1 MDEPKDFPHRKQG
14 CHLVLRRKKV
24 RLKALENI
32 FLKFY
37 VGIKKKLTMDFVSI
51 TPLTFFLKNLC
62 NWEYDNQSGKTHQIL
77 YSTITTSRVKANG

>member
-51 TPLTFFLKNLC
+51 TPLTFFKRIFAIENM
-62 NWEYDNQSGKTHQIL
+62 I
-77 YSTITTSRVKANG
+77 IRVVKPIRSFIPQ